1 MGICDRRADRR
12 RLRRPRASPGHRS
25 EAAALA
31 GLRRC
36 HREGLREVV
45 CATGRVRAAEQPLRG
60 LTLVA
65 WNDLRAGEL
74 LDQLNMPLLFAHE
87 LGHYVLEHR
96 SSSPQVEM
104 EANAQAVEI
113 LVRARRVDELQALTA
128 FHGYLLSVH
137 RSQASRGVLPGHA
150 SACQEIAD
158 LVRRYPKHETVTRTW
173 ECAK

>member
-1 MGICDRRADRR
+1 
-12 RLRRPRASPGHRS
+12 
-25 EAAALA
+25 
-31 GLRRC
+31 
-36 HREGLREVV
+36 
-45 CATGRVRAAEQPLRG
+45 
-60 LTLVA
+60 
-65 WNDLRAGEL
+65 
-74 LDQLNMPLLFAHE
+74 MPLLFAHE

-113 LVRARRVDELQALTA
+113 LVRVRRVDELQALTA

>member
-1 MGICDRRADRR
+1 MDV
-12 RLRRPRASPGHRS
+12 LS
-25 EAAALA
+25 E
-31 GLRRC
+31 
-36 HREGLREVV
+36 REREVLRLL
-45 CATGRVRAAEQPLRG
+45 GRG
-60 LTLVA
+60 LTNAEISEVLVVSVPTA
-65 WNDLRAGEL
+65 KTHVANVLAKLGLRDRVQAAI
-74 LDQLNMPLLFAHE
+74 FAHE
-87 LGHYVLEHR
+87 HGHYVLEHR

-113 LVRARRVDELQALTA
+113 LVRVRRVDELQALTA